1 MARPTCESM
10 GAKSLKD
17 QKSSWENQ
25 ALTDAKAVS
34 YKVPSRPRIVFPV
47 QHTTPR
53 KAGAKWCDSVR
64 WGTEVPMQGR

>member
-10 GAKSLKD
+10 EAKSLKS

-47 QHTTPR
+47 QQPHPE
-53 KAGAKWCDSVR
+53 K
-64 WGTEVPMQGR
+64 QGPNGVTR